1 MFTRAELKSSA
12 KDQLKGKWLL
22 AILVFVCYSAILQLA
37 NVELTN
43 SREGSMVGLTL
54 NIIGLL
60 VYGSLQVGV
69 SRFSLKLAHKDPTTQ
84 FNDLFSGFDVFIKAL
99 VMNFIIWICIF
110 VGTILFVIPGIILG
124 IMLSQANYILA
135 QNPEKSAIE
144 CIKESA
150 RIMKGYK
157 FDYFVLEL
165 SFIGWSILCV
175 LSFGIGFL
183 WLVPYFEI
191 TLTNFYL
198 KVKEV

>member
-12 KDQLKGKWLL
+12 KDQLKGRWLV

-43 SREGSMVGLTL
+43 STEGSMIGLSL
-54 NIIGLL
+54 NIIGVL

-69 SRFSLKLAHKDPTTQ
+69 SRFSLKLAHKDSTAQ

-99 VMNFIIWICIF
+99 VMNFIIWICVFI
-110 VGTILFVIPGIILG
+110 GTILFVIPGIIIG
-124 IMLSQANYILA
+124 IMFSQANYILA
-135 QNPEKSAIE
+135 ENPDKSAME

-150 RIMKGYK
+150 RMMKGHK

-175 LSFGIGFL
+175 LSLGIGFL

-198 KVKEV
+198 KVKEL

>member
-12 KDQLKGKWLL
+12 KDQLKGRWLV

-43 SREGSMVGLTL
+43 STEGSMIGLSL

-60 VYGSLQVGV
+60 VYGSLQVGI
-69 SRFSLKLAHKDPTTQ
+69 SRFSLKLARKDSTTQ

-99 VMNFIIWICIF
+99 VMNFIIWICVFI
-110 VGTILFVIPGIILG
+110 GTILFVIPGIIVG
-124 IMLSQANYILA
+124 IMFSQANYILA
-135 QNPEKSAIE
+135 ENPEKSVIE
-144 CIKESA
+144 CIKESS
-150 RIMKGYK
+150 RMMKGHK
-157 FDYFVLEL
+157 FNYFVLGL
-165 SFIGWSILCV
+165 SFIGWLILCII
-175 LSFGIGFL
+175 SFGIGFL

-198 KVKEV
+198 KVKEL

>member
-12 KDQLKGKWLL
+12 KDQLKGRWLV

-43 SREGSMVGLTL
+43 STEGSMIGLSL

-60 VYGSLQVGV
+60 VYGSLQVGI
-69 SRFSLKLAHKDPTTQ
+69 SRFSLKLARKDSTTQ
-84 FNDLFSGFDVFIKAL
+84 FNDLFSWFDVFIKAL
-99 VMNFIIWICIF
+99 VMNFIIWICVFI
-110 VGTILFVIPGIILG
+110 GTILFVIPGIIVG
-124 IMLSQANYILA
+124 IMFSQANYILA
-135 QNPEKSAIE
+135 ENPDKSAME

-150 RIMKGYK
+150 RMMKGHK

-175 LSFGIGFL
+175 LSLGIGFL

-198 KVKEV
+198 KVIEL

>member
-12 KDQLKGKWLL
+12 KDQLKGRWLV

-43 SREGSMVGLTL
+43 STEGSMIGLSL
-54 NIIGLL
+54 NIIGVL

-69 SRFSLKLAHKDPTTQ
+69 SRFSLKLAHKDSTAQ

-99 VMNFIIWICIF
+99 VMNFIIWICVFI
-110 VGTILFVIPGIILG
+110 GTILFVIPGIIVG
-124 IMLSQANYILA
+124 IMFSQANYILA
-135 QNPEKSAIE
+135 ENPDKSAME

-150 RIMKGYK
+150 RMMKGHK

-175 LSFGIGFL
+175 LSLGIGFL

-198 KVKEV
+198 KVKEL

>member
-12 KDQLKGKWLL
+12 KDQLKGRWLV

-43 SREGSMVGLTL
+43 STEGSMIGLSL
-54 NIIGLL
+54 NIIGVL

-69 SRFSLKLAHKDPTTQ
+69 SRFSLKLAHKDSTAQ

-99 VMNFIIWICIF
+99 VMNFIIWICVFI
-110 VGTILFVIPGIILG
+110 GTILFVIPGIIVG
-124 IMLSQANYILA
+124 IMFSQANYILA
-135 QNPEKSAIE
+135 ENPDKSAME

-150 RIMKGYK
+150 RMMKGHK

-175 LSFGIGFL
+175 LSLGIGF
-183 WLVPYFEI
+183 
-191 TLTNFYL
+191 
-198 KVKEV
+198 

>member
-12 KDQLKGKWLL
+12 KDQLKGRWLV

-43 SREGSMVGLTL
+43 STEGSMIGVGL

-69 SRFSLKLAHKDPTTQ
+69 SRFSLKLARKDESVQ
-84 FNDLFSGFDVFIKAL
+84 FNDLFSGFDVFLKSL
-99 VMNFIIWICIF
+99 LMNFIIWICVFI
-110 VGTILFVIPGIILG
+110 GTIFFVIPGIIVG
-124 IMLSQANYILA
+124 IMFSQANYILA
-135 QNPEKSAIE
+135 ENPEKSALE

-150 RIMKGYK
+150 RIMKGHK

-165 SFIGWSILCV
+165 SFIGWFMLCV

-198 KVKEV
+198 KIK

>member
-1 MFTRAELKSSA
+1 MFTRSELKSSA

>member
-12 KDQLKGKWLL
+12 KDQLKGRWLV

-43 SREGSMVGLTL
+43 STEGSMIGLSL
-54 NIIGLL
+54 NIIGVLI
-60 VYGSLQVGV
+60 YGSLQVGV
-69 SRFSLKLAHKDPTTQ
+69 SRFSLKLAHKDSTAQ

-99 VMNFIIWICIF
+99 VMNFIIWICVFI
-110 VGTILFVIPGIILG
+110 GTILFVIPGIIVG
-124 IMLSQANYILA
+124 IMFSQANYILA
-135 QNPEKSAIE
+135 ENPDKSAME

-150 RIMKGYK
+150 RMMKGHK

-165 SFIGWSILCV
+165 SFIGWSVLCV
-175 LSFGIGFL
+175 LSLGIGFL

-198 KVKEV
+198 KVKEL